1 VRRSLTRY
9 RAIWPLL
16 AYTLLTLGMT
26 YPLARHFFTAIP
38 GDGFDGWQ
46 NLWNLWWMRQALL
59 VEHRSPYFTDLLYY
73 PTGVSL
79 LFHTLNPF
87 NGLISLP
94 LQLAAGLYV
103 AYNSVVVFSF
113 AVGGLGA
120 FLLARYTLRAA
131 PAPARTWASLL
142 AGAIYTFS
150 PYHNAHLLGHMQLIA
165 LEWIPF
171 YALYLCR
178 SLDRAAAS
186 PLRARDLVLPA
197 LFLVLVA
204 LCDWYYF
211 FYCVIFSVLVG
222 LTWLAQRRLT
232 ARRVALL
239 AAVGVLCG
247 LALAPLL
254 VPMIAEARRFDFM
267 RPPAEQAYI
276 LSADLLAFVTPN
288 EFHPL
293 WGRAV
298 AEAIGS
304 RFASTVSEHTVFV
317 GFTPLLLAIWGARR
331 KEAGRGLW
339 TLAALMFAILALG
352 PALHIAG
359 RQLPI
364 PLPYAL
370 LQRLIPF
377 LDISRS
383 ISRFDVMVMLALGM
397 LAALGLQALMRSARR
412 PRLIAAGALAL
423 TLFEFLPAPYPM
435 AAPDTPPWYQNL
447 AQEPGRFAV
456 LNLPMNW
463 DRPRYLLYQ
472 TVHGKPLT
480 AGYISRNDPRTL
492 VERAPVLQALR
503 HLGPD
508 VIAQD
513 LREVGPSVLDF
524 LGVRYVIL
532 DAYQMPGDRE
542 RLPTEQYA
550 SAALAGAAPIYRDE
564 RLIVYRVEP
573 PSRPVP
579 FLILGSGW
587 GPRELMGDAP
597 WRAIE
602 GTATLEIHVPQTATL
617 TLQLAARSQA
627 DAATLTVRG
636 AALAAEPLTV
646 GATTRSVA
654 VPLGELAPG
663 IHDLT
668 LDANP
673 RIWLSELTL
682 LADDGP

>member
-1 VRRSLTRY
+1 MRSPVRHRT
-9 RAIWPLL
+9 AWPLL

-26 YPLARHFFTAIP
+26 YPLIRRFPSAIP

-59 VEHRSPYFTDLLYY
+59 VEHRSPYFTDLLYH

-87 NGLISLP
+87 NGLVALP

-103 AYNSVVVFSF
+103 AYNSIVLFSF
-113 AVGGLGA
+113 VIGGLGA

-131 PAPARTWASLL
+131 PAPARAWAPFL

-150 PYHNAHLLGHMQLIA
+150 PYHSAHLLGHMQLIA

-178 SLDRAAAS
+178 GLDRAVTG
-186 PLRARDLVLPA
+186 PLRPRAVALPA

-204 LCDWYYF
+204 LCDWYYL
-211 FYCVIFSVLVG
+211 FYCVIFSALVG
-222 LTWLAQRRLT
+222 VISLAQRRLT
-232 ARRVALL
+232 ARAAALL
-239 AAVGVLCG
+239 AAIGILCG

-254 VPMIAEARRFDFM
+254 VPMIIEARRFDFM

-304 RFASTVSEHTVFV
+304 RFTSTVSEHTVFA

-331 KEAGRGLW
+331 KGTGRGLW
-339 TLAALMFAILALG
+339 TLAALTFGILALG
-352 PALHIAG
+352 PALHVAG

-364 PLPYAL
+364 PLPYAP

-397 LAALGLQALMRSARR
+397 LAAWGLQALMCSARR
-412 PRLIAAGALAL
+412 PRWIAAGALAL

-435 AAPDTPPWYQNL
+435 AVPDTPPWYQSL

-480 AGYISRNDPRTL
+480 AGYISRDDPRTL

-513 LREVGPSVLDF
+513 LTQIGPSVLNF
-524 LGVRYVIL
+524 LGVRYVVL

-542 RLPTEQYA
+542 RLPTEHYA
-550 SAALAGAAPIYRDE
+550 AAALAGAAPIYRDE
-564 RLIVYRVEP
+564 RLTVYRVEP
-573 PSRPVP
+573 PAQPVP

-587 GPRELMGDAP
+587 GPREMIRDVP

-602 GTATLEIHVPQTATL
+602 GTVTLEIHVSQTAAL
-617 TLQLAARSQA
+617 TLQIAARSQ
-627 DAATLTVRG
+627 DEAATLTMQG
-636 AALAAEPLTV
+636 PALTAERLMVNST
-646 GATTRSVA
+646 ARSIA
-654 VPLGELAPG
+654 IPLGELAPG
-663 IHDLT
+663 VHRLT
-668 LDANP
+668 LTATS
-673 RIWLSELTL
+673 RIWLSALTL
-682 LADDGP
+682 LASPGP

>member
-1 VRRSLTRY
+1 MRFPVRDRT
-9 RAIWPLL
+9 AWAFL

-26 YPLARHFFTAIP
+26 YPLIQHFLSAIP

-46 NLWNLWWMRQALL
+46 NLWNLWWVRQALL

-87 NGLISLP
+87 NGLVALP

-103 AYNSVVVFSF
+103 AYNSVVLFSF
-113 AVGGLGA
+113 AAGGLGA
-120 FLLARYTLRAA
+120 FLLARYTLRAT
-131 PAPARTWASLL
+131 PAPARAWASFL

-150 PYHNAHLLGHMQLIA
+150 PYHSAHLLGHMQLIA

-178 SLDRAAAS
+178 GLDRATVGS
-186 PLRARDLVLPA
+186 PRARDIILPA
-197 LFLVLVA
+197 LFLVLIA

-211 FYCVIFSVLVG
+211 FYCVIFSALAG
-222 LTWLAQRRLT
+222 LTWLVQRRLT
-232 ARRVALL
+232 ARGVTLVAGI
-239 AAVGVLCG
+239 GVLCG
-247 LALAPLL
+247 LVLAPLL
-254 VPMIAEARRFDFM
+254 VPMISEARRFDFM

-304 RFASTVSEHTVFV
+304 RFASTISEHTVFA
-317 GFTPLLLAIWGARR
+317 GFAPLLLAIWGARR
-331 KEAGRGLW
+331 KGMGRGLW
-339 TLAALMFAILALG
+339 TLAALTFAILALG
-352 PALHIAG
+352 PALHVAG

-423 TLFEFLPAPYPM
+423 TLFEFLPAPYPV
-435 AAPDTPPWYQNL
+435 AAPDTPSWYQDL

-480 AGYISRNDPRTL
+480 AGYISRDDPRTL
-492 VERAPVLQALR
+492 AERAPVLQTLR

-513 LREVGPSVLDF
+513 LTQIGPSVLAF
-524 LGVRYVIL
+524 LGVRYVVL
-532 DAYQMPGDRE
+532 DAYQMPGDHE
-542 RLPTEQYA
+542 RLPTERYA
-550 SAALAGAAPIYRDE
+550 AAALAGAAPVYRDE
-564 RLIVYRVEP
+564 RLTVYRVEP
-573 PSRPVP
+573 PAQPVP
-579 FLILGSGW
+579 FLILGSSW
-587 GPRELMGDAP
+587 GPRELMGDVP

-602 GTATLEIHVPQTATL
+602 GAATLEIHVPQTAAL
-617 TLQLAARSQA
+617 TLRIAARSQV
-627 DAATLTVRG
+627 DVATLAVQG
-636 AALAAEPLTV
+636 PALAAERLTV
-646 GATTRSVA
+646 DATPSSIA
-654 VPLGELAPG
+654 VPLGELPPG
-663 IHDLT
+663 VHRLT
-668 LDANP
+668 LTAAP
-673 RIWLSELTL
+673 RVWLSELTL
-682 LADDGP
+682 LADGEP